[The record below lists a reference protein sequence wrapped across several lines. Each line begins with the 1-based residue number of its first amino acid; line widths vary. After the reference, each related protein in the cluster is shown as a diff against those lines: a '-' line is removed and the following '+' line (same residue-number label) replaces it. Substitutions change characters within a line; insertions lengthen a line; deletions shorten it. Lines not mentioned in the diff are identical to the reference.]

1 MIDEAFAPRTQN
13 ANGGDE
19 NAVSEITLSTDQKLT
34 QPGGT
39 NGLFDVFRRKYLL
52 SLIVRKEVGIRY
64 RGSVLG
70 WLWSYV
76 KPLIQFLVFYFAL
89 GVFLNL
95 NDSIEYYPLYLLSG
109 ITAVTFFNESF
120 ANATRSLVDNA
131 ALIKKIYFPRQMF
144 PIASTMVAAIN
155 TVPQIV
161 VVVVIALFF
170 GWVPTPEGV
179 LALLLGLVI
188 ISLLA
193 TGLGLLFGAINV
205 TFRDAQ
211 SFVEI
216 IVMISVWASP
226 VMYQWQM
233 VAGKVPDWLF
243 QLYALNPITAAVEL
257 FHLGIWHPLAP
268 AGAETLPSLWLHAA
282 IALGVSLVILIIG
295 ELVFRRLEG
304 RFAQDL

>member
-1 MIDEAFAPRTQN
+1 MLQSPASVPERFVA
-13 ANGGDE
+13 
-19 NAVSEITLSTDQKLT
+19 
-34 QPGGT
+34 PGGN
-39 NGLFDVFRRKYLL
+39 NGLVDVFRRRYLL
-52 SLIVRKEVGIRY
+52 SLIVKKEVGIRY

-76 KPLIQFLVFYFAL
+76 KPLIQFVVFFFAL
-89 GVFLNL
+89 GVFLRL
-95 NDSIEYYPLYLLSG
+95 NDSIEFYPIYLLSG

-120 ANATRSLVDNA
+120 ANGTRSLVDNA

-144 PIASTMVAAIN
+144 PVSSTFVAAIN

-161 VVVVIALFF
+161 VVIVIALFF
-170 GWVPTPEGV
+170 GWSPSV
-179 LALLLGLVI
+179 LSIAALLLGLVI
-188 ISLLA
+188 IALLA
-193 TGLGLLFGAINV
+193 TGLGMLFGAINV

-233 VAGKVPDWLF
+233 VASRVPDWLF
-243 QLYALNPITAAVEL
+243 QLYSVNPITAAVEL
-257 FHLGIWHPLAP
+257 FHFGLWQPLGPADAP
-268 AGAETLPSLWLHAA
+268 PFPDLWTHAA
-282 IALGVSLVILIIG
+282 IATGIAVVMVMLG
-295 ELVFRRLEG
+295 ELVFRNLEG

>member
-1 MIDEAFAPRTQN
+1 MSTLAEERFVAP
-13 ANGGDE
+13 G
-19 NAVSEITLSTDQKLT
+19 STT
-34 QPGGT
+34 
-39 NGLFDVFRRKYLL
+39 GLLDVFRHRYLL
-52 SLIVRKEVGIRY
+52 SLIVKKEVGIRY

-76 KPLIQFLVFYFAL
+76 KPLIQFLVFFFAL
-89 GVFLNL
+89 GVFMGLNH
-95 NDSIEYYPLYLLSG
+95 SIDYYPIYLLSG

-120 ANATRSLVDNA
+120 ANGTRSLVDNA

-144 PIASTMVAAIN
+144 PMASTMVAAIN
-155 TVPQIV
+155 TVPQII

-170 GWVPTPEGV
+170 GWAPSA
-179 LALLLGLVI
+179 LHIAALLLGLVI
-188 ISLLA
+188 IALLA
-193 TGLGLLFGAINV
+193 TGLGMLFGAINV

-226 VMYQWQM
+226 VMYQWEM
-233 VAGKVPDWLF
+233 VQSKVPEWLF
-243 QLYALNPITAAVEL
+243 SLYALNPITAAVEL
-257 FHLGIWHPLAP
+257 FHYGIWQPLNP
-268 AGAETLPSLWLHAA
+268 GGSSNLPLPDLWARGG
-282 IALGVSLVILIIG
+282 IAVAVSVLVVVIG

>member
-1 MIDEAFAPRTQN
+1 MPQPAAPSELRLVAPG
-13 ANGGDE
+13 AN
-19 NAVSEITLSTDQKLT
+19 K
-34 QPGGT
+34 
-39 NGLFDVFRRKYLL
+39 GLLDVFRRRYLL

-89 GVFLNL
+89 GVFLRL
-95 NDSIEYYPLYLLSG
+95 NDSIQFYPIYLLSG

-120 ANATRSLVDNA
+120 ANATKSLVENA

-144 PIASTMVAAIN
+144 PVASTLVAAIN
-155 TVPQIV
+155 TVPQIIV
-161 VVVVIALFF
+161 VLVIAVFF
-170 GWVPTPEGV
+170 GWRPSLLGV
-179 LALLLGLVI
+179 AALLVGLVI
-188 ISLLA
+188 ISVLA

-233 VAGKVPDWLF
+233 VASKVPEWLF

-257 FHLGIWHPLAP
+257 FHFGIWHMLRP
-268 AGAETLPSLWLHAA
+268 ADAQTLPSLWLHAA
-282 IALGVSLVILIIG
+282 IAMLVSVVVLIIG
-295 ELVFRRLEG
+295 ETVFRRLEG

>member
-1 MIDEAFAPRTQN
+1 MSHAPAPLDQRMI
-13 ANGGDE
+13 
-19 NAVSEITLSTDQKLT
+19 
-34 QPGGT
+34 QPGAST
-39 NGLFDVFRRKYLL
+39 GLFDVFRRRYLL

-76 KPLIQFLVFYFAL
+76 KPLIQFLVFFFAL
-89 GVFLNL
+89 GVFLRL

-120 ANATRSLVDNA
+120 SNATKSLVENA

-144 PIASTMVAAIN
+144 PIASTLVAAIN
-155 TVPQIV
+155 TVPQIIV
-161 VVVVIALFF
+161 VIVIALFF
-170 GWVPTPEGV
+170 GWTPTFIGV
-179 LALLLGLVI
+179 GALLFGLVI
-188 ISLLA
+188 IALLA
-193 TGLGLLFGAINV
+193 TGLGMLFGAVNV

-216 IVMISVWASP
+216 IVMVSVWASP

-233 VAGKVPDWLF
+233 VASKVPDWLF
-243 QLYALNPITAAVEL
+243 QLYALNPITGAVEL
-257 FHLGIWHPLAP
+257 FHFGIWHALDP
-268 AGAETLPSLWLHAA
+268 ANAQPLPSLWVHALV
-282 IALGVSLVILIIG
+282 ALAVSIVILIIG

>member
-1 MIDEAFAPRTQN
+1 MSQTSVPF
-13 ANGGDE
+13 
-19 NAVSEITLSTDQKLT
+19 DQRLV

-39 NGLFDVFRRKYLL
+39 NGLFDVFRRRYLL

-64 RGSVLG
+64 RGSLLG

-95 NDSIEYYPLYLLSG
+95 NKTVDFYPIYLLSG

-120 ANATRSLVDNA
+120 QNATRSLVDNA

-144 PIASTMVAAIN
+144 PVASTFVAAIN
-155 TVPQIV
+155 TIPQII

-170 GWVPTPEGV
+170 GWTPTLIGV
-179 LALLLGLVI
+179 AALLLGLVI
-188 ISLLA
+188 IALLA
-193 TGLGLLFGAINV
+193 TGLGMLFGAINV

-233 VAGKVPDWLF
+233 VASKVPDWLF
-243 QLYALNPITAAVEL
+243 QLYALNPITVAVEL
-257 FHLGIWHPLAP
+257 FHYGIWHALNP
-268 AGAETLPSLWLHAA
+268 ANGETLPSMWVHAL
-282 IALGVSLVILIIG
+282 IAVVVSVLILVIG
-295 ELVFRRLEG
+295 EAVFRRLEG